1 VQQLHRRLH
10 QLVRFLRAHYAHR
23 LVGAQACKFCFGL
36 TVTTTATIPIVRGGR
51 TNMACTGCL
60 AGKIEYKDNQRFQ
73 DKGEPLIYCVAAIL
87 PFAYC
92 PFYLYYIIFNI
103 NNITHLFIY

>member
-1 VQQLHRRLH
+1 MQQLHRRLH
-10 QLVRFLRAHYAHR
+10 QLVRFLRAHNAR
-23 LVGAQACKFCFGL
+23 LVGAACKLCFGL
-36 TVTTTATIPIVRGGR
+36 TVTIPIVRGGR

-87 PFAYC
+87 PFA
-92 PFYLYYIIFNI
+92 
-103 NNITHLFIY
+103 

>member
-1 VQQLHRRLH
+1 MFWEVNGGYEFACNNCTA
-10 QLVRFLRAHYAHR
+10 VSTNSYVLRAPLEPGWR
-23 LVGAQACKFCFGL
+23 PPVWFVFGL
-36 TVTTTATIPIVRGGR
+36 TVAPVTVVPFPIARGR

-87 PFAYC
+87 PFA
-92 PFYLYYIIFNI
+92 
-103 NNITHLFIY
+103 